1 VGAGLLVRS
10 LIALRSVDPG
20 FDVEHVLTA
29 QVALPPTAY
38 SDAAAVRGFFQRAV
52 DELAT
57 LPGASAAGAATAPLL
72 SLRNQS
78 LFTVKD
84 PLVPSALAVSAT
96 VLGDYFQAVGIS
108 LRRGRL
114 FDSRDR
120 RESERVLVIN
130 ETMARQYFPG
140 KDAVGQQIKLGSPSS
155 PDPWYTVIGVV
166 ADVKNNELANSIK
179 PQLYQAYSQL
189 SDSLF
194 AVGFGKT
201 MVLAVKAASQPS
213 ALTSEVRSAVAGLDP
228 ELPVTDLQ
236 TARAQVEAS
245 LAPEWFQTGLVAS
258 FSVLAL
264 LLAAI
269 GIYGVVSYA
278 VTQRTREIG
287 VRMAL
292 GASRGGVLGLVIGQG
307 MKPVLAGVLLGMAAS
322 FALTRLMT
330 GFLFGVPPLDWVTF
344 LLAPLALC
352 AVALAANVAPARR
365 AANVDPMVAL
375 RYE

>member
-1 VGAGLLVRS
+1 
-10 LIALRSVDPG
+10 
-20 FDVEHVLTA
+20 
-29 QVALPPTAY
+29 
-38 SDAAAVRGFFQRAV
+38 
-52 DELAT
+52 
-57 LPGASAAGAATAPLL
+57 
-72 SLRNQS
+72 
-78 LFTVKD
+78 
-84 PLVPSALAVSAT
+84 
-96 VLGDYFQAVGIS
+96 
-108 LRRGRL
+108 
-114 FDSRDR
+114 
-120 RESERVLVIN
+120 
-130 ETMARQYFPG
+130 
-140 KDAVGQQIKLGSPSS
+140 
-155 PDPWYTVIGVV
+155 
-166 ADVKNNELANSIK
+166 
-179 PQLYQAYSQL
+179 
-189 SDSLF
+189 
-194 AVGFGKT
+194 
-201 MVLAVKAASQPS
+201 
-213 ALTSEVRSAVAGLDP
+213 
-228 ELPVTDLQ
+228 
-236 TARAQVEAS
+236 
-245 LAPEWFQTGLVAS
+245 
-258 FSVLAL
+258 